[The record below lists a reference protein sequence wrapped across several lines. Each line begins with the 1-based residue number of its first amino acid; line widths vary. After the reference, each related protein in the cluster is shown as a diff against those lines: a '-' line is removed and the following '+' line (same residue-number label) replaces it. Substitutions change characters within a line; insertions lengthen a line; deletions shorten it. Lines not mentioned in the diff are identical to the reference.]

1 MSLDVIGAG
10 LGRTGTLSLK
20 TALEQLGFTPCHHMV
35 EVMAHPETTEFWR
48 RAAEGEKLDWE
59 EIYRDYRATVD
70 WPGCHFYKQLAAAYP
85 KAKVVLSVRDPN
97 KWLASMKETIF
108 KFMAMMRENAS
119 PEQRQGMRFIEIIF
133 DEQTFRDGY
142 DDESVLAAYKRHIE
156 NVKRDIH
163 AGRLLVFDVAE
174 GWEPLCK
181 FLGVA
186 VPSTPFPRSNSR
198 EEFWSHTMPAEARQ
212 QR

>member
-20 TALEQLGFTPCHHMV
+20 TALEQLGFAPCHHMV

-48 RAAEGEKLDWE
+48 RAAEGAKVDWE

-70 WPGCHFYKQLAAAYP
+70 WPGCHFYRELAQAYP
-85 KAKVVLSVRDPN
+85 KAKLVLSVRDPN

-163 AGRLLVFDVAE
+163 PGRLLVFDVAE

-181 FLGVA
+181 FLGVP

-198 EEFWSHTMPAEARQ
+198 EEFWSHTMPAEITAGV
-212 QR
+212 